1 MSVETFTTA
10 TTLDEAV
17 AALAQGARP
26 VAGGTDLVVGARQGK
41 APLPEHLVAIHRVD
55 ELRGIRIEGDEIVI
69 GAMTTHAEILDS
81 AVLAERAGRRG
92 GVAEQEQTLEA
103 LALKVS
109 EVYRAIFPEA
119 DASVST
125 LQVRS
130 PLISLD
136 LP

>member
-1 MSVETFTTA
+1 
-10 TTLDEAV
+10 
-17 AALAQGARP
+17 
-26 VAGGTDLVVGARQGK
+26 
-41 APLPEHLVAIHRVD
+41 
-55 ELRGIRIEGDEIVI
+55 
-69 GAMTTHAEILDS
+69 
-81 AVLAERAGRRG
+81 VLAERAGRRG

-130 PLISLD
+130 PLISIDLHGSPWISIELARSNTKVQVPLSVRWAQAHVLGFIEAVDCSRLLSIALD
-136 LP
+136 CSRLLLIALDCS